1 MAHPESAKIRIMTN
15 SKTEIS
21 LTKKVFAKIVS
32 AVSAMALAVSLA
44 GAVSAEEY
52 TESYDDYAD
61 NGTAA
66 VQSADDAAAAQ
77 SADVN
82 IAGAVAEKPKLD
94 QVKLIRETKY
104 SDATH
109 PYNRQTSAITV
120 NWNAVDNAQKYEVYM
135 KTKQKDGTY
144 GTKWKL
150 MGTTAGETS
159 FTVTGLKRNWS
170 YAFKVRAKASGY
182 KTGKCSKVQKIN
194 TARIDYDRAGWK
206 AMCRIVYHEVG
217 GINDSMWDAPIVYVS
232 DCVVNQYEAAKY
244 LNDSLW
250 APYYRRYSSIQ
261 DVIYRSGGFMSD
273 AGLAYDG
280 ATYGRVTD
288 KVKKAVYGAVYD
300 KVTVSGIDHDDG
312 VYYWCNTSYRPNSY
326 KVAYSYKIP
335 WGYFNIWT
343 EYWG

>member
-1 MAHPESAKIRIMTN
+1 
-15 SKTEIS
+15 
-21 LTKKVFAKIVS
+21 
-32 AVSAMALAVSLA
+32 MALAVSLA

-52 TESYDDYAD
+52 TENYDAYAD
-61 NGTAA
+61 NDTAA

-82 IAGAVAEKPKLD
+82 IAGAVAEKPQLD

-150 MGTTAGETS
+150 MGTTTGEIS

-217 GINDSMWDAPIVYVS
+217 GINDSIWDAPIVYVS
-232 DCVVNQYEAAKY
+232 DCVVNQ
-244 LNDSLW
+244 
-250 APYYRRYSSIQ
+250 
-261 DVIYRSGGFMSD
+261 
-273 AGLAYDG
+273 
-280 ATYGRVTD
+280 
-288 KVKKAVYGAVYD
+288 
-300 KVTVSGIDHDDG
+300 
-312 VYYWCNTSYRPNSY
+312 
-326 KVAYSYKIP
+326 
-335 WGYFNIWT
+335 
-343 EYWG
+343 

>member
-52 TESYDDYAD
+52 TENYDAYVD
-61 NGTAA
+61 NDTAA

-77 SADVN
+77 FADVN
-82 IAGAVAEKPKLD
+82 IAGAVAEKPQLD

-150 MGTTAGETS
+150 MGTTTGETS

-261 DVIYRSGGFMSD
+261 DIIYRSGGFMSD